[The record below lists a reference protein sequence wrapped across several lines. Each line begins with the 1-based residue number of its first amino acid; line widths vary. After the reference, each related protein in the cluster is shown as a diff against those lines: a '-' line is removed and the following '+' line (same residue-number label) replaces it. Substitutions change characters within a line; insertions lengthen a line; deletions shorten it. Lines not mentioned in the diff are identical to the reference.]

1 MIGDNGLECNGRVGW
16 YAARTVYPTVCRATS
31 DSASGMA
38 WGDLRSFPI
47 SLTLRRVTGTDR

>member
-31 DSASGMA
+31 DSSIIGHGM
-38 WGDLRSFPI
+38 GRPSLFPHQFDI
-47 SLTLRRVTGTDR
+47 AARHWY